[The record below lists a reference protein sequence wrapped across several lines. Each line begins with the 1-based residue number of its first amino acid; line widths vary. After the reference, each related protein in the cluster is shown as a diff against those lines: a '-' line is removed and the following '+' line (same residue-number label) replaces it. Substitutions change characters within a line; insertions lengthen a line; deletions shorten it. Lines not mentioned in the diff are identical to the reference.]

1 MKIVMIGQGGHS
13 KVIRDIILS
22 NKEYEIVGYLDDRY
36 EDITIVDNIY
46 FGPIST
52 VYEMINDFNQIKF
65 VIAIGNN
72 KVRKK
77 IAEKLGLPDNCYATL
92 IHKTAVISP
101 NAKIGNG
108 TVVMPNAVINADT
121 QIGNHSIINT
131 GSVVEHDN
139 ILGDFVHISPHVTLT
154 GSIIIEEGV
163 HIGAAATLIPS
174 VKIREWSI
182 IGAGTVVIN
191 DIPPN
196 CTAVGIPAKIIN
208 ELSY

>member
-1 MKIVMIGQGGHS
+1 MEIVMIGQGGHS
-13 KVIRDIILS
+13 KVIQDIILS

-36 EDITIVDNIY
+36 EDITRVDNIY

-52 VYEMINDFNQIKF
+52 AYEMINDVNQIKF

-77 IAEKLGLPDNCYATL
+77 IAEKLSLPDNCYATL

-108 TVVMPNAVINADT
+108 TVVMPHAVINADT

-131 GSVVEHDN
+131 GSIVEHDN
-139 ILGDFVHISPHVTLT
+139 ILGDFVHISPHATLT

-174 VKIREWSI
+174 VKIGEWSV
-182 IGAGTVVIN
+182 IGAGAVVIN

-196 CTAVGIPAKIIN
+196 CTAVGIPAKVIN

>member
-13 KVIRDIILS
+13 KVIKDIILS
-22 NKEYEIVGYLDDRY
+22 NKAYEIVGYLDDQY
-36 EDITIVDNIY
+36 EDVTIVDNTY
-46 FGPIST
+46 FGPISS
-52 VYEMINDFNQIKF
+52 VYDMINDFKQAKF

-77 IAEKLGLPDNCYATL
+77 IAEKLDLPDNCYVTL

-139 ILGDFVHISPHVTLT
+139 VLGDFVHISPQATLT
-154 GSIIIEEGV
+154 GSIIIEEGA

-174 VKIREWSI
+174 VKIGEWSV
-182 IGAGTVVIN
+182 IGAGAVVIE

-196 CTAVGIPAKIIN
+196 CTAVGIPAKVIN
-208 ELSY
+208 KLN